1 MPWNRTLTKVDES
14 KRRQPAQILG
24 RGGQVIGPLKLGR
37 GGRVIGPLKLGRS
50 GQDIGPLKPEARLLG
65 FPSSL
70 NRLLLLG
77 FTGLIGCAG
86 LLVSGCATKP
96 FNVRPRHVAP
106 PADFTA
112 RVAAG
117 SVEVQ
122 AAAIRDEDYL
132 QATFDA
138 NLIMAGILPVKL
150 ALQNSGS
157 GPIDLKGMRFSLSA
171 GGQQRKPIE
180 PKDAFKR
187 LIGYYKIRVYSIDG
201 YKASRGEFASYGFD
215 RRAPLAPGESR
226 WGILFFENPQVQP
239 PGSSLVLSVRGIG
252 ASELKLK
259 VN

>member
-1 MPWNRTLTKVDES
+1 VPWNRTPTEVDES
-14 KRRQPAQILG
+14 KTRQPALIF
-24 RGGQVIGPLKLGR
+24 
-37 GGRVIGPLKLGRS
+37 GRS
-50 GQDIGPLKPEARLLG
+50 GQDIDPLILGRTGQDMDPLILGQSGQVIGPLKPEARLLG
-65 FPSSL
+65 FSSSL
-70 NRLLLLG
+70 NWLLLLG

-96 FNVRPRHVAP
+96 FNVRPRHLAP
-106 PADFTA
+106 PSGFTA
-112 RVAAG
+112 QVTAG
-117 SVEVQ
+117 AVELQ

-150 ALQNSGS
+150 ALQNRGS
-157 GPIDLKGMRFSLSA
+157 GPVDLKGMRFSLSA
-171 GGQQRKPIE
+171 GGQQHRLIE
-180 PKDAFKR
+180 PKDAFKQ
-187 LIGYYKIRVYSIDG
+187 LMGYYKIRVYSVDG

-239 PGSSLVLSVRGIG
+239 PGSSLVLSVKGIG
-252 ASELKLK
+252 ATELKLN